1 MTRNFRTKYISR
13 KMEVEAHKLN
23 ESQLSSAY
31 INRVA
36 KQLNSSRP
44 EAPMESKSR
53 GKASFCKISL
63 DHSKDNRYLS
73 ESQQESKPTSV
84 NSPIPKKQVRR
95 RLHTS
100 KPYQERLLNMAE
112 ARREI
117 VTALKLHRATMKHA
131 TELQK
136 FQQQQQQQ
144 QHHNSSPSP
153 TLELSPAVLG
163 EIQKELNEN
172 RINFTTHPFNYTF
185 SNHLQNT
192 NLLPS
197 EYHSF
202 PWMHLPITP
211 ILVHENLN
219 ITCHNHPLG
228 FDPNLQSFNN
238 RNNTFG
244 NKLYWKPTMQPSSQ
258 PTSSTSSSPESI
270 MPSFQASCLSKNSCH
285 ASCDALDPAS
295 RAFHPRMDA
304 DEIAEIHLIG
314 EQHDMEWND
323 KMNMMAS
330 AWWSKFLRNM
340 DDGFCEGAGGEKI
353 GSHMSDE
360 EFNMLSCLSNGN
372 AREPCFLEQCMWN
385 YYNEEDYLPDAT
397 FPW

>member
-1 MTRNFRTKYISR
+1 
-13 KMEVEAHKLN
+13 
-23 ESQLSSAY
+23 
-31 INRVA
+31 
-36 KQLNSSRP
+36 
-44 EAPMESKSR
+44 
-53 GKASFCKISL
+53 
-63 DHSKDNRYLS
+63 
-73 ESQQESKPTSV
+73 
-84 NSPIPKKQVRR
+84 
-95 RLHTS
+95 
-100 KPYQERLLNMAE
+100 MAE

-136 FQQQQQQQ
+136 FQQQQQQHQ
-144 QHHNSSPSP
+144 NPSPSP

-211 ILVHENLN
+211 ITVHENLN
-219 ITCHNHPLG
+219 ITCHNNPLG
-228 FDPNLQSFNN
+228 FHPNLQSFNN

-244 NKLYWKPTMQPSSQ
+244 DKLYWKSTMQPSSQ
-258 PTSSTSSSPESI
+258 PTSSTSSSLESI
-270 MPSFQASCLSKNSCH
+270 MPSFQASYLSKGSCR

-295 RAFHPRMDA
+295 RAFHPWMDA
-304 DEIAEIHLIG
+304 DEIAQIHLIG

-330 AWWSKFLRNM
+330 GWWSKFLRNM

-353 GSHMSDE
+353 GSHMSDGFGEGARGEKIGSHMSNE

-385 YYNEEDYLPDAT
+385 YVYYNEEDYLPDAA

>member
-1 MTRNFRTKYISR
+1 MTRNFCSKNISR
-13 KMEVEAHKLN
+13 KTKVEAYKLN
-23 ESQLSSAY
+23 ESQLCSVY

-36 KQLNSSRP
+36 KKLNSSRP
-44 EAPMESKSR
+44 EDPMESKSR
-53 GKASFCKISL
+53 DKASFCKIPR
-63 DHSKDNRYLS
+63 DHSKDRRFLS
-73 ESQQESKPTSV
+73 ESQQESKSTSV
-84 NSPIPKKQVRR
+84 NSPIPKKQLRR

-136 FQQQQQQQ
+136 FQQQQQQHQ
-144 QHHNSSPSP
+144 NPSPSP

-211 ILVHENLN
+211 IPVHENLN
-219 ITCHNHPLG
+219 ITYHNNPLG
-228 FDPNLQSFNN
+228 FHPNLQSFNN

-244 NKLYWKPTMQPSSQ
+244 DKLYWKSTMQPSSQ
-258 PTSSTSSSPESI
+258 PTSSTSSSLESI
-270 MPSFQASCLSKNSCH
+270 MPSFQASCLSKSSCR

-295 RAFHPRMDA
+295 RAFHPWMDA
-304 DEIAEIHLIG
+304 DEIAQIHLIG

-323 KMNMMAS
+323 KMNM
-330 AWWSKFLRNM
+330 WHQ
-340 DDGFCEGAGGEKI
+340 DGGV
-353 GSHMSDE
+353 SS
-360 EFNMLSCLSNGN
+360 
-372 AREPCFLEQCMWN
+372 
-385 YYNEEDYLPDAT
+385 
-397 FPW
+397 

>member
-1 MTRNFRTKYISR
+1 MTRNFSAKNISR
-13 KMEVEAHKLN
+13 KMEVEAHMLN
-23 ESQLSSAY
+23 ESQFSSAC
-31 INRVA
+31 INCVA

-44 EAPMESKSR
+44 EDPMESKSR
-53 GKASFCKISL
+53 GKASFCKISQ
-63 DHSKDNRYLS
+63 DHTKDMGYLS
-73 ESQQESKPTSV
+73 ESQQESKPASV

-117 VTALKLHRATMKHA
+117 VTALKLHRATKKHA

-136 FQQQQQQQ
+136 FQQQQ
-144 QHHNSSPSP
+144 HHNPSPSP
-153 TLELSPAVLG
+153 NLELSPPVLE

-172 RINFTTHPFNYTF
+172 RINFTTHPFNYAF

-192 NLLPS
+192 NLLPY

-202 PWMHLPITP
+202 PWIHLPIAP

-219 ITCHNHPLG
+219 ITCHNHPLVL
-228 FDPNLQSFNN
+228 DPNLQSLSN
-238 RNNTFG
+238 RNNSFG
-244 NKLYWKPTMQPSSQ
+244 DKLYWKSTMQQSSQ
-258 PTSSTSSSPESI
+258 PTSSSSRSPESI
-270 MPSFQASCLSKNSCH
+270 MPSFQASCLSKSSCH

-295 RAFHPRMDA
+295 RALHPRMDA

-314 EQHDMEWND
+314 EQHDIEWND

-340 DDGFCEGAGGEKI
+340 DDGFCEDAGGEKI

-385 YYNEEDYLPDAT
+385 YYNEEGLPS
-397 FPW
+397 